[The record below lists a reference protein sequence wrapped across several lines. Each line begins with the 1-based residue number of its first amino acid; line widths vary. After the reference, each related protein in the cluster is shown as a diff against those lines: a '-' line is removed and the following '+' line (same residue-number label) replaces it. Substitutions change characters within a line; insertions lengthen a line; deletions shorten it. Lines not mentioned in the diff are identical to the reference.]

1 MPDCILTEKD
11 NGKEVEVPVGKQVR
25 IDLPENPTTGYQW
38 SLSDLKS
45 GVLALKSDDYA
56 PNHPSSMGG
65 GGIRQFLFE
74 AASPGESKLCLKN
87 MRAWEGEEA
96 AVKTF
101 TVTVIVGNEGRV

>member
-1 MPDCILTEKD
+1 VPDCILTEKD

-45 GVLALKSDDYA
+45 EVLALKSDDYA
-56 PNHPSSMGG
+56 PAHPSSMGG

-74 AASPGESKLCLKN
+74 ATSPGKSKLCLKN
-87 MRAWEGEEA
+87 MRAWEGEDA

-101 TVTVIVGNEGRV
+101 TVTVIVGK